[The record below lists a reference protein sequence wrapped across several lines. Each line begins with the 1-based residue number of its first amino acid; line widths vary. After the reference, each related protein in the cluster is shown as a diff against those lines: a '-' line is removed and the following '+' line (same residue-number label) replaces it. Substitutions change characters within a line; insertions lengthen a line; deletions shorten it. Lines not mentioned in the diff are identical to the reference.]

1 MEDGNLCWMT
11 RSSLLPDGVRRAYRV
26 VMKHAALIAALFPTI
41 PEKRLPEAEERFRQY
56 LAFIVRL
63 VDERSFAVP
72 TKPPLTADTSASTL
86 DTGRT
91 FTSHHNDTET

>member
-1 MEDGNLCWMT
+1 MQ
-11 RSSLLPDGVRRAYRV
+11 
-26 VMKHAALIAALFPTI
+26 HAALIAALFPTI

-72 TKPPLTADTSASTL
+72 SDSPLTADTSASTL

-91 FTSHHNDTET
+91 FTSAYKHTET